1 MAWSP
6 VKVAILCGGA
16 DGRATIEQK
25 VRERG
30 FDTAEA
36 TEFLKALASPLRTV
50 FDFETRCDISVV
62 DVGAWKYAFHP
73 SNEVLCVAWTSR
85 PSNSGYPEY
94 VAHNTG
100 FEQAHC
106 LRHIPNFQLI
116 PEQWSCTAS
125 RARRLGIPGALEG
138 ACNVM
143 RTVHRKSVEGHRVM
157 LQVSQPRPAFT
168 NRGSGAKWFED
179 AERLA
184 TNAVYCA
191 EDIFAE
197 RDLDDVLPELPE
209 FERRVWLQ
217 VEKGNRRGL
226 RLDVDLI
233 EHMEHLIAGEEDRI
247 LSELRQP
254 VELGGTGVP
263 TFSLTAPEQI
273 REFCARCGTHLP
285 DLKKETVEFVLAGHR
300 SGQRPVHYLVA
311 KVLEGRQIVGK
322 SSNAKL
328 PAMRDRLQED
338 GYARDYAIYHGA
350 HTGRQTGSA
359 VNPLNMPKPY
369 KGYNQEKMV
378 ELIRARDREGIE
390 AARSAVTTAVSATLR
405 GTIIAPPGKRLVVGD
420 YSSIEPCVT
429 FTLAGQWDAVE
440 ILRNRGD
447 LYCEMASAVFERPI
461 TKKDEKERA
470 LGKALI
476 LGCTYGLGADAFIV
490 RLKMDGLDVPE
501 DLARRA
507 HGVFRTRFPEVKRL
521 WSGLEEAAKSAIRE
535 PHARFAY
542 SKISYVFDGYW
553 LVMTLPS
560 GRPFYY
566 PNASLQPGKYQD
578 ELCYEGRTRAGS
590 WGTVRTWGGSCVENA
605 SQSISRDITMED
617 KLECER
623 RYGWHVP
630 LDVYDEIVAEADEHD
645 PDALEKLYAVMRRP
659 RAWLP
664 EIPIHAEGYMA
675 HRYRKE

>member
-1 MAWSP
+1 MTWSP

-16 DGRATIEQK
+16 DGKDAIESRVRARSFE
-25 VRERG
+25 V
-30 FDTAEA
+30 AEPV
-36 TEFLKALASPLRTV
+36 EFLQALASPLRTV

-62 DVGAWKYAFHP
+62 DVGAWKYAAHP
-73 SNEVLCVAWTSR
+73 SNEILCVAWTSR
-85 PSNSGYPEY
+85 ASQSGWPEY

-106 LRHIPNFQLI
+106 LRHIPNFQLV

-125 RARRLGIPGALEG
+125 RARRLGVPGSLEG
-138 ACNVM
+138 ACNVL
-143 RTVHRKSVEGHRVM
+143 RTQHRKSVEGHRVM
-157 LQVSQPRPAFT
+157 LQVSQPRPAFA
-168 NRGSGAKWFED
+168 NRGAGPKWFED
-179 AERLA
+179 SERLA

-191 EDIFAE
+191 EDIYAE

-217 VEKGNRRGL
+217 VEHGNRRGL

-233 EHMEHLIAGEEDRI
+233 EHMEHLVAHEEDRI
-247 LSELRQP
+247 LSDVRKPIEF
-254 VELGGTGVP
+254 GGTGIP
-263 TFSLTAPEQI
+263 DFSLTAPAQV
-273 REFCARCGTHLP
+273 RDFCARCGTHLP
-285 DLKKETVEFVLAGHR
+285 DLKKETVELILSGHR

-378 ELIRARDREGIE
+378 ELIRARDVSSIE
-390 AARSAVTTAVSATLR
+390 ASRVSATTAISATLR
-405 GTIIAPPGKRLVVGD
+405 GTIIAPPGKKLVVGD

-447 LYCEMASAVFERPI
+447 LYCEMAAAVFERPI

-470 LGKALI
+470 LGKALV
-476 LGCTYGLGADAFIV
+476 LGLGYGMGKDTFIL
-490 RLKMDGLDVPE
+490 RLKMDGLDVPD
-501 DLARRA
+501 DLAIRA
-507 HGVFRTRFPEVKRL
+507 HGTYRRRFPEIPNL
-521 WSGLEEAAKSAIRE
+521 WRGLGEAAKCAVRE
-535 PHARFAY
+535 PHNRFAY
-542 SKISYVFDGYW
+542 GKLSFVFDGYW

-566 PNASLQPGKYQD
+566 PNASLQPGKYED
-578 ELCYEGRTRAGS
+578 EIVYEGRMRTGV
-590 WGTVRTWGGSCVENA
+590 WGTVRTFGAQILENA

-645 PDALEKLYAVMRRP
+645 PDALDKLYAVMRRP
-659 RAWLP
+659 RTWLP
-664 EIPIHAEGYMA
+664 EIPIHAEGYTGY
-675 HRYRKE
+675 RYRKD